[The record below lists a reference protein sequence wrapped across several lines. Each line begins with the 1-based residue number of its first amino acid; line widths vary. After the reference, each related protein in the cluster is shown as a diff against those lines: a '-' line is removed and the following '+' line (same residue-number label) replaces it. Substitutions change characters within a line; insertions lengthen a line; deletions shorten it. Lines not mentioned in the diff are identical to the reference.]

1 MNAGSRRNIVVTQEH
16 YISYNFYS
24 IVYWK
29 KQQNNGNQICTKAN
43 SDHPQRLQLT
53 PIFKSNLTNVHFNTV
68 NR

>member
-29 KQQNNGNQICTKAN
+29 KQFTAKLTGTKYVQKQIVT
-43 SDHPQRLQLT
+43 T
-53 PIFKSNLTNVHFNTV
+53 PNVCN
-68 NR
+68 

>member
-53 PIFKSNLTNVHFNTV
+53 PIFK
-68 NR
+68 